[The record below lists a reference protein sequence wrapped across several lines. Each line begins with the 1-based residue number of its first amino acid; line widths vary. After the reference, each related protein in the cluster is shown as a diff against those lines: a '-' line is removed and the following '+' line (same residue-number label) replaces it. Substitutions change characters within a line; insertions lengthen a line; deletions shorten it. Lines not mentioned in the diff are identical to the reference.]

1 MLIILTSAKT
11 MTGTSKIKAPA
22 GTMPRFAQEAN
33 EIALN
38 MAQFSTDDLKKILKL
53 NPKLA
58 LENYNRFQEFHTAEV
73 HSLQALLAYT
83 GVVFKNINPKDFTED
98 DFLYAN
104 DHLRIAS
111 ICYGL
116 LRPLDLIKPYRME
129 YEVKLPELG
138 EGNMYNYW
146 RPRQTEL
153 LIDEVKKSDNI
164 LINLASQEIQGA
176 YDWKKVGSTVRIITP
191 EFKVWKDGKAQT
203 IVIYMKMAR
212 GQMTRYILKNRI
224 TDPEALKNFSWE
236 GFTYDESLS
245 NEKDLFAIT
254 FARWNNLHKRR
265 LQDYKRRYA
274 GEKHHRRLPLR
285 RCRRSD
291 RHSAGNNIRL
301 PAETC
306 HTDQAR
312 QE

>member
-33 EIALN
+33 EIAQN

-176 YDWKKVGSTVRIITP
+176 YD
-191 EFKVWKDGKAQT
+191 
-203 IVIYMKMAR
+203 
-212 GQMTRYILKNRI
+212 
-224 TDPEALKNFSWE
+224 
-236 GFTYDESLS
+236 
-245 NEKDLFAIT
+245 
-254 FARWNNLHKRR
+254 
-265 LQDYKRRYA
+265 
-274 GEKHHRRLPLR
+274 
-285 RCRRSD
+285 
-291 RHSAGNNIRL
+291 
-301 PAETC
+301 
-306 HTDQAR
+306 
-312 QE
+312 

>member
-224 TDPEALKNFSWE
+224 TDPEALKNFSLE

-245 NEKDLFAIT
+245 NGDNWVF
-254 FARWNNLHKRR
+254 
-265 LQDYKRRYA
+265 LQ
-274 GEKHHRRLPLR
+274 
-285 RCRRSD
+285 S
-291 RHSAGNNIRL
+291 
-301 PAETC
+301 
-306 HTDQAR
+306 
-312 QE
+312 

>member
-1 MLIILTSAKT
+1 MA
-11 MTGTSKIKAPA
+11 GTSKIKAPA
-22 GTMPRFAQEAN
+22 GTTPRFAQEAT

-38 MAQFSTDDLKKILKL
+38 MAQFPADELKKLLKL

-58 LENYNRFQEFHTAEV
+58 LENYNRFQEFHTESV
-73 HSLQALLAYT
+73 KPLQALLAYT
-83 GVVFKNINPKDFTED
+83 GVVFKNVNPKDFTEE

-153 LIDEVKKSDNI
+153 LIDEVKKNDNI
-164 LINLASQEIQGA
+164 LINLASHEIQGA
-176 YDWKKVGSTVRIITP
+176 YEWKKVAQSSRIITP
-191 EFKVWKDGKAQT
+191 EFKVIKNGKVQT

-224 TDPEALKNFSWE
+224 TDPEMLKDFSWE
-236 GFTYDESLS
+236 GFTYNEGLS
-245 NEKDLFAIT
+245 EGDNWVF
-254 FARWNNLHKRR
+254 
-265 LQDYKRRYA
+265 LQ
-274 GEKHHRRLPLR
+274 
-285 RCRRSD
+285 S
-291 RHSAGNNIRL
+291 
-301 PAETC
+301 
-306 HTDQAR
+306 
-312 QE
+312 

>member
-164 LINLASQEIQGA
+164 LINLASQDKQ
-176 YDWKKVGSTVRIITP
+176 
-191 EFKVWKDGKAQT
+191 
-203 IVIYMKMAR
+203 
-212 GQMTRYILKNRI
+212 
-224 TDPEALKNFSWE
+224 
-236 GFTYDESLS
+236 SL
-245 NEKDLFAIT
+245 
-254 FARWNNLHKRR
+254 
-265 LQDYKRRYA
+265 
-274 GEKHHRRLPLR
+274 
-285 RCRRSD
+285 
-291 RHSAGNNIRL
+291 
-301 PAETC
+301 
-306 HTDQAR
+306 
-312 QE
+312 

>member
-153 LIDEVKKSDNI
+153 LIDEVKQSDNI

-203 IVIYMKMAR
+203 IVIYMKMAS

-245 NEKDLFAIT
+245 NGDNWVF
-254 FARWNNLHKRR
+254 
-265 LQDYKRRYA
+265 LQ
-274 GEKHHRRLPLR
+274 
-285 RCRRSD
+285 S
-291 RHSAGNNIRL
+291 
-301 PAETC
+301 
-306 HTDQAR
+306 
-312 QE
+312 

>member
-116 LRPLDLIKPYRME
+116 LRPLDLIKPLRLRE
-129 YEVKLPELG
+129 QT
-138 EGNMYNYW
+138 GNFGDRN
-146 RPRQTEL
+146 RP
-153 LIDEVKKSDNI
+153 
-164 LINLASQEIQGA
+164 
-176 YDWKKVGSTVRIITP
+176 P
-191 EFKVWKDGKAQT
+191 
-203 IVIYMKMAR
+203 
-212 GQMTRYILKNRI
+212 
-224 TDPEALKNFSWE
+224 
-236 GFTYDESLS
+236 
-245 NEKDLFAIT
+245 AI
-254 FARWNNLHKRR
+254 
-265 LQDYKRRYA
+265 
-274 GEKHHRRLPLR
+274 
-285 RCRRSD
+285 
-291 RHSAGNNIRL
+291 
-301 PAETC
+301 
-306 HTDQAR
+306 
-312 QE
+312 

>member
-22 GTMPRFAQEAN
+22 GTMPRFAQEAK

-38 MAQFSTDDLKKILKL
+38 MAQFSSDELKKILKL

-58 LENYNRFQEFHTAEV
+58 LENYNRFQEFHTEEV
-73 HSLQALLAYT
+73 HPLQALLAYT
-83 GVVFKNINPKDFTED
+83 GVVFKNINPKDFSED
-98 DFLYAN
+98 DFLYA
-104 DHLRIAS
+104 DEHLRIAS

-153 LIDEVKKSDNI
+153 LIDEVKKNGNI
-164 LINLASQEIQGA
+164 LMNLASQEIQGA
-176 YDWKKVGSTVRIITP
+176 YNWKEVEKAVRIITP
-191 EFKVWKDGKAQT
+191 EFKVWKNGKIQT
-203 IVIYMKMAR
+203 IVIYTKMAR

-224 TDPEALKNFSWE
+224 TDPEALKDFSWE
-236 GFTYDESLS
+236 GFTYNESLS
-245 NEKDLFAIT
+245 DRDNWVF
-254 FARWNNLHKRR
+254 
-265 LQDYKRRYA
+265 LQ
-274 GEKHHRRLPLR
+274 
-285 RCRRSD
+285 S
-291 RHSAGNNIRL
+291 
-301 PAETC
+301 
-306 HTDQAR
+306 
-312 QE
+312 

>member
-203 IVIYMKMAR
+203 IVIYMKMTR

-245 NEKDLFAIT
+245 NGDNWVF
-254 FARWNNLHKRR
+254 
-265 LQDYKRRYA
+265 LQ
-274 GEKHHRRLPLR
+274 
-285 RCRRSD
+285 S
-291 RHSAGNNIRL
+291 
-301 PAETC
+301 
-306 HTDQAR
+306 
-312 QE
+312 